1 MEEFEL
7 LSFYLTP
14 VSLGPERDFSQA
26 GIGNVSL
33 SF

>member
-7 LSFYLTP
+7 LSFYSTP
-14 VSLGPERDFSQA
+14 ASLSPERDFSQA

-33 SF
+33 GF